1 MASNAK
7 VNGRFR
13 FDISYRRMRGDEGL
27 SLKVL
32 GPVANET
39 KELLRFDC
47 FLNSPHYHVEVYGK
61 NAITKIDEENPAEWA
76 FDTLQSDFE
85 KLINSSGADALNAT
99 EREALNETL
108 EGVVEQS
115 RNLISSETGG

>member
-1 MASNAK
+1 MATTTEA
-7 VNGRFR
+7 NGRFR

-32 GPVANET
+32 GPVASET

-61 NAITKIDEENPAEWA
+61 NEISKIEDENPAEWA

-85 KLINSSGADALNAT
+85 KLIGASGADALNAT
-99 EREALNETL
+99 ERETLSKTL
-108 EGVVEQS
+108 EGVVDQS
-115 RNLISSETGG
+115 RNLISSETSD